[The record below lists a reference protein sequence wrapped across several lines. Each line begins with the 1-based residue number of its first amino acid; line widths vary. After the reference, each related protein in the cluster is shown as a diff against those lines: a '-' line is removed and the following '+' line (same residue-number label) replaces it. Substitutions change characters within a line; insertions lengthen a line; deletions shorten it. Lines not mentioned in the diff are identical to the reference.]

1 MMTITSEPFSM
12 GRVADELK
20 SMMTAEAGRRGLEF
34 VLEDGIKDDILSGD
48 AIRLKQVLMNLISN
62 AFKFT
67 PAGGRVIVRIRQ
79 TGEKEGKAEY
89 NFQVIDN
96 GEGIS
101 EKNQKRIFEAFEQVG
116 TNYSKS
122 QGTGLGLAISKT
134 IVKLMGGELKL
145 KSEQGKGS
153 EFYFTVEFPLAM
165 LESEEEKEETPQSL
179 GEIRILLAED
189 NDLNA
194 EIAEEL
200 LQMKGAQ
207 VCRAENGETA
217 LKMFRD
223 SSEDEFQVILMDLQM
238 PVMDGLE
245 ACRAIRKLER
255 ADAAVIP
262 IIAMTANSFKE
273 DADAAAA
280 AGMNGFVTKPVDV
293 DYLYHVLNRVMNKS
307 RQKPQAGD

>member
-1 MMTITSEPFSM
+1 M
-12 GRVADELK
+12 
-20 SMMTAEAGRRGLEF
+20 
-34 VLEDGIKDDILSGD
+34 
-48 AIRLKQVLMNLISN
+48 
-62 AFKFT
+62 
-67 PAGGRVIVRIRQ
+67 
-79 TGEKEGKAEY
+79 
-89 NFQVIDN
+89 
-96 GEGIS
+96 
-101 EKNQKRIFEAFEQVG
+101 G

-223 SSEDEFQVILMDLQM
+223 SSEGEFQVILMDFQM